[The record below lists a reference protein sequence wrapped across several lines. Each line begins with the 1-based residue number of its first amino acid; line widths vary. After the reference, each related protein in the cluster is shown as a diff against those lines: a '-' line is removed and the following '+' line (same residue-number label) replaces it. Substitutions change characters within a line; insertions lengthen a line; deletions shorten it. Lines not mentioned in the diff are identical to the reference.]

1 MKIVCLGDSITW
13 GFPHGPQDSWVDML
27 SRALNVTIINK
38 GINGDTTSG
47 MLRRFPRAVL
57 EQKPTHLIL
66 MGGINDVV
74 QQESYDRITHNIM
87 DMVEMAKA
95 EGIKV
100 ILGTPTAVD
109 FEPWE
114 KLLIR
119 LRQWIFQ
126 YAAEQGIAVIDF
138 SQAFYDQSDQLKTEL
153 LLPDGGHPTRKGY
166 KAMFEQ
172 IDLSIFDS

>member
-1 MKIVCLGDSITW
+1 
-13 GFPHGPQDSWVDML
+13 
-27 SRALNVTIINK
+27 
-38 GINGDTTSG
+38 
-47 MLRRFPRAVL
+47 
-57 EQKPTHLIL
+57 

-74 QQESYDRITHNIM
+74 QQESYDRITQNIM
-87 DMVEMAKA
+87 DMAAMAKA
-95 EGIKV
+95 EGITV
-100 ILGTPTAVD
+100 ILGTPTAVE
-109 FEPWE
+109 FQPWE
-114 KLLIR
+114 RLLVR

-138 SQAFYDQSDQLKTEL
+138 SQAFYDQSGQLKTEL